1 MEVSVLEIILGA
13 VVIVLSL
20 FLTVAV
26 LMQSGK
32 DKNLSGAIAGGAD
45 TFFSK
50 AKANTWDRILSKATL
65 VVSIVL
71 TVLIAVMYLVVGK

>member
-1 MEVSVLEIILGA
+1 MDLAIELTLGI
-13 VVIVLSL
+13 IVLVFAV

-50 AKANTWDRILSKATL
+50 AKANTWDKVLSKATL
-65 VVSIVL
+65 IISVIF
-71 TVLIAVMYLVVGK
+71 TVLVVVMYLVIA

>member
-1 MEVSVLEIILGA
+1 MEIALGI
-13 VVIVLSL
+13 IVLVFAV
-20 FLTVAV
+20 FLTAAV

-50 AKANTWDRILSKATL
+50 AIANTWDKVLSKATL
-65 VVSIVL
+65 IVSVIF
-71 TVLIAVMYLVVGK
+71 TVLVVVMYLVVGK

>member
-1 MEVSVLEIILGA
+1 MEIALGI
-13 VVIVLSL
+13 IVLVFAV

-45 TFFSK
+45 KFFSK
-50 AKANTWDRILSKATL
+50 AKANTWDKVLSKATL
-65 VVSIVL
+65 IVSVIF
-71 TVLIAVMYLVVGK
+71 TVLVVVMYLVVGK

>member
-1 MEVSVLEIILGA
+1 MEIALGIIVIILS
-13 VVIVLSL
+13 V
-20 FLTVAV
+20 FLTVSV

-45 TFFSK
+45 TFFNK

-71 TVLIAVMYLVVGK
+71 TVLVAVMYLVVGK

>member
-1 MEVSVLEIILGA
+1 MEIALGI
-13 VVIVLSL
+13 IVLVFAV
-20 FLTVAV
+20 FLTAAV

-50 AKANTWDRILSKATL
+50 AKANTWDKVLSKATL
-65 VVSIVL
+65 VVAVIF
-71 TVLIAVMYLVVGK
+71 TVLVVVMYLVVGK

>member
-1 MEVSVLEIILGA
+1 MEIALGI
-13 VVIVLSL
+13 IVLIL
-20 FLTVAV
+20 AVFLTAAV

-50 AKANTWDRILSKATL
+50 AKANTWDRVLSKATL
-65 VVSIVL
+65 VVAIVF
-71 TVLIAVMYLVVGK
+71 TVLVVVMYLVVGK

>member
-1 MEVSVLEIILGA
+1 MEIALGI
-13 VVIVLSL
+13 IVLVFAV

-50 AKANTWDRILSKATL
+50 AKANTWDKVLSKATL
-65 VVSIVL
+65 IVSVIF
-71 TVLIAVMYLVVGK
+71 TVLVVVMYLVVGK

>member
-1 MEVSVLEIILGA
+1 MEITLGI
-13 VVIVLSL
+13 IVLVL
-20 FLTVAV
+20 AAFLIAAV

-50 AKANTWDRILSKATL
+50 GKANTWDKILSKATL
-65 VVSIVL
+65 VVAVL
-71 TVLIAVMYLVVGK
+71 FTILVVVMYIVVGK

>member
-1 MEVSVLEIILGA
+1 MEIALGIVVLVFA
-13 VVIVLSL
+13 V
-20 FLTVAV
+20 FLTAAV

-50 AKANTWDRILSKATL
+50 AKANTWDKVLSKATL
-65 VVSIVL
+65 IVAVIF
-71 TVLIAVMYLVVGK
+71 TVLVVVMYLVVGK

>member
-1 MEVSVLEIILGA
+1 MEIALGI
-13 VVIVLSL
+13 IVLVFAV
-20 FLTVAV
+20 FLTAAV

-50 AKANTWDRILSKATL
+50 AKANTWDKVLSKATL
-65 VVSIVL
+65 IVSVIF
-71 TVLIAVMYLVVGK
+71 TVLVVVMYLVVGK

>member
-1 MEVSVLEIILGA
+1 MEIALGIVVLVFA
-13 VVIVLSL
+13 V
-20 FLTVAV
+20 FLTAAV

-50 AKANTWDRILSKATL
+50 AKANTWDKVLSKATL
-65 VVSIVL
+65 VVAVIF
-71 TVLIAVMYLVVGK
+71 TVLVVVMYLVVGK